1 VTAFDSERYLLELA
15 ERMAADQGAVRMHA
29 RTPLLAAAQAL
40 IAAGCVDETAAQRVL
55 DDHDAERRRRD
66 PERALGWKR
75 EWPQAPFAHRRVA
88 LGEGEIADPA
98 QAIRVRYVVF
108 APDTTEIAVSIRRPR
123 RPRWVPVHQGSLG
136 TDVPSGVRIAGD
148 RGEQVFAGFTGS
160 GSSAGWE
167 GVLHCHPPLDDA
179 TTAIEIDGLRL
190 QLAGVPPQVEVRV
203 EALPAADAALRHLLH
218 LVALTRPDP
227 FHDPYVVEAIGALA
241 AVGAVSREDPQLAT
255 IRAVTAALTLDRRK
269 RRKAAAKLPEP
280 WSVLWRRRDFAGPA
294 RTIAVGAV
302 TPLFDGVAVVVDAL
316 ESSAEQWSIR
326 VEFAPEGASPHP
338 FEAPTARLLS
348 LVWWAADDRGNR
360 YLAEA
365 GGLGGNAHGGRGQL
379 RFDAPLDPRARWIE
393 LRPTTEA
400 SRAVLR
406 IPLD

>member
-1 VTAFDSERYLLELA
+1 
-15 ERMAADQGAVRMHA
+15 MHA
-29 RTPLLAAAQAL
+29 RSPLLAAAQAL

-66 PERALGWKR
+66 PERAMGWKR
-75 EWPQAPFAHRRVA
+75 EWPDAPFAHRRVA
-88 LGEGEIADPA
+88 LGEREIADPA
-98 QAIRVRYVVF
+98 QTVRVRYVVF
-108 APDTTEIAVSIRRPR
+108 APNTTEIAVSIRRSR
-123 RPRWVPVHQGSLG
+123 RPRWVPVRQALLR
-136 TDVPSGVRIAGD
+136 TDVPSGVRVAGD
-148 RGEQVFAGFTGS
+148 RGEQVFAGFSGS

-167 GVLHCHPPLDDA
+167 GVLQCHPPLDDA
-179 TTAIEIDGLRL
+179 TSAIEIDRLRL
-190 QLAGVPPQVEVRV
+190 QLASVPPRVEVRV
-203 EALPAADAALRHLLH
+203 ETLPAADAALRHLWH
-218 LVALTRPDP
+218 RVALTSL
-227 FHDPYVVEAIGALA
+227 FHDPYVEEAISALA
-241 AVGAVSREDPQLAT
+241 AAGAVSREDPHLAT
-255 IRAVTAALTLDRRK
+255 IRAVTAALALDGRK

-280 WSVLWRRRDFAGPA
+280 WSMLWCRRDFAGPD

-316 ESSAEQWSIR
+316 ESSAKRWSIS
-326 VEFAPEGASPHP
+326 VECAPEGASPDP

-360 YLAEA
+360 FLAEA

-379 RFDAPLDPRARWIE
+379 SFDAPLDPRARWIE

-400 SRAVLR
+400 SRAVIR